1 VRHRVAHTGRLALLS
16 ALVMLGFAA
25 LAYAGG
31 VARTGSAGPASAD
44 QYQPRK
50 ITICH
55 HARGKKGTVR
65 HVTIRI
71 SQSAWR
77 AHQRHGDTLGPCATA
92 RNKRVHKGKAHA
104 AKFHKPAKAKSQGK
118 GKGKGKK

>member
-1 VRHRVAHTGRLALLS
+1 MTNRSATAGRLGLLG
-16 ALVMLGFAA
+16 ALVVLAFAA

-31 VARTGSAGPASAD
+31 VAQTASFGPASAD

-55 HARGKKGTVR
+55 HARGKKGAVR

-71 SQSAWR
+71 SERAWP
-77 AHQRHGDTLGPCATA
+77 AHRRHGDTLGACTTA
-92 RNKRVHKGKAHA
+92 RNQRAHKAKAHA
-104 AKFHKPAKAKSQGK
+104 KKFHKPAKAK
-118 GKGKGKK
+118 GKKR

>member
-1 VRHRVAHTGRLALLS
+1 VHHRIAHAGRLALVG
-16 ALVMLGFAA
+16 ALVTLAFAA

-31 VARTGSAGPASAD
+31 VAQTASSGPASAD
-44 QYQPRK
+44 QYQPKK

-77 AHQRHGDTLGPCATA
+77 GHQRHGDSLGPCSSA
-92 RNKRVHKGKAHA
+92 RNKRIHKGKAHA
-104 AKFHKPAKAKSQGK
+104 KKFHKPAKAKGK
-118 GKGKGKK
+118 GKGK

>member
-1 VRHRVAHTGRLALLS
+1 MLA
-16 ALVMLGFAA
+16 FAA

-31 VARTGSAGPASAD
+31 VAQTRNGGPASAD

-55 HARGKKGTVR
+55 HARGKKGAVR

-77 AHQRHGDTLGPCATA
+77 GHRRHGDTLGACSTA
-92 RNKRVHKGKAHA
+92 RNKRVHKGTAHA
-104 AKFHKPAKAKSQGK
+104 QKFHKAAKA
-118 GKGKGKK
+118 KGKGKKK

>member
-1 VRHRVAHTGRLALLS
+1 MHDSIAHAARLALVG
-16 ALVMLGFAA
+16 ALALLAFAA

-31 VARTGSAGPASAD
+31 VAQAGSSGPASAD

-55 HARGKKGTVR
+55 HARGKKGAVR

-71 SQSAWR
+71 AESAWR
-77 AHQRHGDTLGPCATA
+77 GHRRHGDTLGPCSSA
-92 RNKRVHKGKAHA
+92 RNRRAHKASAHV
-104 AKFHKPAKAKSQGK
+104 AKFHKAAKPSKGK
-118 GKGKGKK
+118 GKGKGKGR

>member
-1 VRHRVAHTGRLALLS
+1 VHHRIAHAGRLTLVG
-16 ALVMLGFAA
+16 ALVMLAFAA

-31 VARTGSAGPASAD
+31 VAPTRAGGPASAD

-50 ITICH
+50 MTICH
-55 HARGKKGTVR
+55 HARGKKGAVR

-77 AHQRHGDTLGPCATA
+77 AHQRHGDTPGPCATA
-92 RNKRVHKGKAHA
+92 RNKRVHKAKAHA
-104 AKFHKPAKAKSQGK
+104 NKFHKAAQAKSK
-118 GKGKGKK
+118 GKGKGKRR

>member
-1 VRHRVAHTGRLALLS
+1 VHHRIAYAGRLALVG
-16 ALVMLGFAA
+16 ALLALAFAA

-31 VARTGSAGPASAD
+31 VAQTRNSGPASAD
-44 QYQPRK
+44 QYEPKK

-55 HARGKKGTVR
+55 HARGKKGAVR

-77 AHQRHGDTLGPCATA
+77 AHQRHGDSRGACTSA
-92 RNKRVHKGKAHA
+92 RNKRIHKAKAHVN
-104 AKFHKPAKAKSQGK
+104 KFHRPAKA
-118 GKGKGKK
+118 KGKGKKR